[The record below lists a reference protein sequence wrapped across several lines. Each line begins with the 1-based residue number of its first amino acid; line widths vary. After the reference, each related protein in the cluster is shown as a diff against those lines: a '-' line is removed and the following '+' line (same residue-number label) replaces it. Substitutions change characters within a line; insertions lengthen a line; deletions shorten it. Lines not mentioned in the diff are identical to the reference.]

1 MDFRPIAWVNAAK
14 KEFQK
19 FPKGAQERILRA
31 LDLAAAGRIAG
42 IAKPM
47 KGLGG
52 GIYEIALRYRTDAYR
67 AVYGV
72 DLGAA
77 VWVLHAFQKKSKTGT
92 KTPRAEIDVIRV
104 RIKRIKEVL
113 R

>member
-1 MDFRPIAWVNAAK
+1 
-14 KEFQK
+14 
-19 FPKGAQERILRA
+19 
-31 LDLAAAGRIAG
+31 LAAE
-42 IAKPM
+42 
-47 KGLGG
+47 
-52 GIYEIALRYRTDAYR
+52 IYEIALRYRTDAYR

-92 KTPRAEIDVIRV
+92 KTPKAEIDVIRV
-104 RIKRIKEVL
+104 SIKRIKEVL